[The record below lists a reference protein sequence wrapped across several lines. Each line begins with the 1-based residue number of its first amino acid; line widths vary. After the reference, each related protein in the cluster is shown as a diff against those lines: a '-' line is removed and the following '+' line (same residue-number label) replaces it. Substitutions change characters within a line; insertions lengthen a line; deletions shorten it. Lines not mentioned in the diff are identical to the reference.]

1 MDPQEYL
8 SVLRRRWRVVIFLT
22 VATFAVAAF
31 FSLRG
36 GRAYEATTRV
46 AVSIGGYPAGDPL
59 PYGYTRERE
68 SWLAAE
74 YLADDLSEIIK
85 SDAFLE
91 DVRKQLD
98 PALGTGLVRE
108 VVRAKKTHRILEVT
122 IQAGTPEAAEKMA
135 GAVNE
140 VIRKEGPKYL
150 AQLQTSEGKAVP
162 IDVPRAHPAT
172 TTGSLAGD
180 LGLRAGLGLVV
191 GIFFAFVLDYLDTRL
206 TSTGEVERV
215 LGLSVLAAI
224 PADHR

>member
-1 MDPQEYL
+1 MV
-8 SVLRRRWRVVIFLT
+8 VLLT

-36 GRAYEATTRV
+36 GRAYEATTRL

-74 YLADDLSEIIK
+74 YLADDLGEIVK
-85 SDAFLE
+85 SDAFLD
-91 DVRKQLD
+91 DVRRRLD
-98 PALGTGLVRE
+98 PSLAPGVVRE
-108 VVRAKKTHRILEVT
+108 VIRAKKTHRILEVT
-122 IQAGTPEAAEKMA
+122 IQAGSPEAAEQMA
-135 GAVNE
+135 AAVND
-140 VIRKEGPKYL
+140 VVRTEGAKYL

-162 IDVPRAHPAT
+162 IDSPRARPAT

-180 LGLRAGLGLVV
+180 LGIRAALGLFV
-191 GIFFAFVLDYLDTRL
+191 GVFLAFVVDYLDTRL

-224 PADHR
+224 PADRP